1 MISRLYLRGV
11 LADLTGPRDP
21 DLPPNRLRF
30 VGAGDFR
37 AVGDEMVNLLTTVG
51 GLRANVAQKHLAC
64 RGQPD
69 PARLTLEQFGAELL
83 FKIHDSAIDGGS
95 RDVEPFRRL
104 SDRAG
109 ACDFI
114 NILQ

>member
-37 AVGDEMVNLLTTVG
+37 AVGDEIVLMNGWSNGNTI
-51 GLRANVAQKHLAC
+51 RK
-64 RGQPD
+64 
-69 PARLTLEQFGAELL
+69 PAARWEAKTRSVVRCEA
-83 FKIHDSAIDGGS
+83 
-95 RDVEPFRRL
+95 
-104 SDRAG
+104 
-109 ACDFI
+109 
-114 NILQ
+114 